1 MSGDPAQVTIGSHWS
16 YGPHVYEVRALKPID
31 DPAAGASARMVLAT
45 PLGEPPHPFDWVP
58 ESSFCREWTPVLPT
72 GP

>member
-1 MSGDPAQVTIGSHWS
+1 
-16 YGPHVYEVRALKPID
+16 
-31 DPAAGASARMVLAT
+31 VLAT